1 MDQKLAVYGALN
13 APEGYTVLVSLPT
26 GGGKSLV
33 TQTISY
39 QKDGLTI
46 VIVPTISLAIDQK
59 RVTKKVIKRAT
70 NEEEIFSYSSGDD
83 VGPIFKAI
91 REQKAKVLFIS
102 PEALLENPG
111 FAEVVKEANKSRYL
125 KNIVIDEAHI
135 VVDWGASF
143 RVDYQCLES
152 WRNMLLLT
160 NPSLR
165 TILLSAT
172 FEDRCVATLRNFLKL
187 MKSGLR

>member
-1 MDQKLAVYGALN
+1 M
-13 APEGYTVLVSLPT
+13 
-26 GGGKSLV
+26 
-33 TQTISY
+33 
-39 QKDGLTI
+39 
-46 VIVPTISLAIDQK
+46 
-59 RVTKKVIKRAT
+59 
-70 NEEEIFSYSSGDD
+70 
-83 VGPIFKAI
+83 
-91 REQKAKVLFIS
+91 LFIS

-172 FEDRCVATLRNFLKL
+172 LKIVVWQH
-187 MKSGLR
+187 